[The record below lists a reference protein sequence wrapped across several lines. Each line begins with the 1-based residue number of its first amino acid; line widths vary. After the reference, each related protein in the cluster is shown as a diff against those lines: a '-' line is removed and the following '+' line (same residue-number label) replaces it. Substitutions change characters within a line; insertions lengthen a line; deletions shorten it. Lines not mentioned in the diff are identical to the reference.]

1 MAVKIKQHKGA
12 WWLFIDHKGKR
23 KAKRVGSKSAAE
35 TAAKKIEAKIALGQF
50 EIKDEQQKRP
60 FNAYYKHWLE
70 TYVKVHCKERT
81 LWLYEA
87 AFRIYL
93 FPAFGSQDISEISRD
108 AVKKLAY
115 DMLAQGRTRST
126 VNGVLAPLHGMF
138 TQAIEDGHADRNPC
152 FKILRK
158 SRKEAGEQEQ
168 RISFLTKEEVG
179 LLLRTSQ
186 EHFPA
191 VYPFLSLLIRT
202 GIRMGEAIGL
212 QWGDL
217 DFQGR
222 FISIQRTLSH
232 GKLTTPKSGKSRRV
246 DMSLQLTETLK
257 ASLVERKQETLQHGW
272 REVPEWVFIST
283 ERNPIDQANFHNRVW
298 RKLLAKAGLRY
309 IRVHDLRHTF
319 ASLLIQN
326 GESLA
331 YVKEQMGH
339 HSIKITVDTYGHLV
353 PGGNKAA
360 VDRLDNLE
368 TATIRNP
375 DATDG
380 ENAVSKVGSSG

>member
-1 MAVKIKQHKGA
+1 
-12 WWLFIDHKGKR
+12 
-23 KAKRVGSKSAAE
+23 
-35 TAAKKIEAKIALGQF
+35 
-50 EIKDEQQKRP
+50 
-60 FNAYYKHWLE
+60 
-70 TYVKVHCKERT
+70 
-81 LWLYEA
+81 
-87 AFRIYL
+87 
-93 FPAFGSQDISEISRD
+93 
-108 AVKKLAY
+108 
-115 DMLAQGRTRST
+115 MLAQGKSRST

-138 TQAIEDGHADRNPC
+138 THAIEDGHADRNPC

-158 SRKEAGEQEQ
+158 SRKEVGEQEMKV
-168 RISFLTKEEVG
+168 SFLTREEVG

-191 VYPFLSLLIRT
+191 FYPFISLLVRT
-202 GIRMGEAIGL
+202 GMRMGEAIGL

-217 DFQGR
+217 DFQSH
-222 FISIQRTLSH
+222 FITVQRTLSH

-246 DMSLQLTETLK
+246 DMSSQLTETFRAL
-257 ASLVERKQETLQHGW
+257 SVERKKETLQHGW
-272 REVPEWVFIST
+272 GEVPPWVFISN
-283 ERNPIDQANFHNRVW
+283 EQNPIDQANFHSRVW

-331 YVKEQMGH
+331 YVKDQMGH
-339 HSIKITVDTYGHLV
+339 HSITITVDTYGHLV

-360 VDRLDNLE
+360 VDRLDDLE

-375 DATDG
+375 GATND
-380 ENAVSKVGSSG
+380 ENSVSRIIASRRR